1 MRYALVTLVQ
11 TCGLPISFFLAPAG
25 SPGVEDRIRS
35 HLSQACADHAQGLS
49 QIVTEAELGCITVQK
64 RPTFKGLKK
73 LTVRRHSWR
82 RASRSDERCV
92 GEECRRSCR
101 HRGVTYSQ
109 QTNKTQQK

>member
-49 QIVTEAELGCITVQK
+49 KIVTEAELVCISVQK
-64 RPTFKGLKK
+64 RPPFKGLKE
-73 LTVRRHSWR
+73 LSVRRHSRR
-82 RASRSDERCV
+82 RASV
-92 GEECRRSCR
+92 GLSAAARRADRMSVGSGQGGSVSVDSGGSR
-101 HRGVTYSQ
+101 
-109 QTNKTQQK
+109 